1 MWKNLFPALL
11 LACLVLPG
19 CAAKTEVSYQRPQSY
34 PFENSMV
41 YDAGL
46 EEVWNAAVASV
57 AGRFFVLDAIQKDSR
72 TMTLSFMAETPEEY
86 VDCGVLTYT
95 TAGGIGEGE
104 TVTVAGA
111 ASVAKYMYGDGESP
125 PREVV
130 RTTTLTGK
138 VTVAF
143 SAEGKGKTRAVVTA
157 RYTVNVANTGD
168 MPVTYGYSEG
178 VMPFTTASSVIFS
191 GGQTGRMHGGGL
203 TQCVSRSVV
212 EKNILEGIQT
222 ALRTRSGAK

>member
-1 MWKNLFPALL
+1 MRKTLFPALL

-19 CAAKTEVSYQRPQSY
+19 CSAKTDVSYQQPQRY
-34 PFENSMV
+34 PFENTMV

-46 EEVWNAAVASV
+46 EKVWSAAVASV
-57 AGRFFVLDAIQKDSR
+57 QGSFFVLDQLQKDAR
-72 TMTLSFMAETPEEY
+72 TMTLSFMTENPADY

-95 TAGGIGEGE
+95 TAGGMGGGE

-111 ASVAKYMYGDGESP
+111 APVAKYMYGDGDSP

-130 RTTTLTGK
+130 RTATLAGK
-138 VTVAF
+138 VTVVF
-143 SAEGKGKTRAVVTA
+143 SAEGKGKTRAVVTV
-157 RYTVNVANTGD
+157 RYTVAIANTGD

-178 VMPFTTASSVIFS
+178 VMPFKTSSAVIFS

-222 ALRTRSGAK
+222 ALGAQ

>member
-1 MWKNLFPALL
+1 MRKNLFSALL

-19 CAAKTEVSYQRPQSY
+19 CAAKTEVSYQRPQSH

-72 TMTLSFMAETPEEY
+72 TMTLSFMAEAPEEY

-95 TAGGIGEGE
+95 TADE

-111 ASVAKYMYGDGESP
+111 APVAKYMYGDGESP

-143 SAEGKGKTRAVVTA
+143 FAEGKGKTRAVVTA

-178 VMPFTTASSVIFS
+178 VMPFTTASTVIFS

-222 ALRTRSGAK
+222 ALRTRSGAR